1 MTFVDRM
8 RRHEMLLLGLV
19 GVAAGIMSGLLGV
32 GGGLILVPG
41 MIFAAG
47 FPQHDAHATSLAA
60 IVPTALAG
68 AVIFGNAGSVDV
80 PTGILLIVG
89 SLAGVRIGA
98 RMMRGLDAARLRRL
112 LGAFILLVAF
122 TMVVR

>member
-1 MTFVDRM
+1 MTLLTQA
-8 RRHEMLLLGLV
+8 RRHELVLLGLV
-19 GVAAGIMSGLLGV
+19 GIVAGIMSGLLGV

-41 MIFAAG
+41 MVFVAG
-47 FPQHDAHATSLAA
+47 IPQHDAHATSLAA

-68 AVIFGNAGSVDV
+68 ALIFGNAGSVDV
-80 PTGILLIVG
+80 PTGVLLAIG
-89 SLAGVRIGA
+89 SLTGVRIGA
-98 RMMRGLDAARLRRL
+98 RFMQQLDANRLRRL